1 MHGNFFRE
9 GDRLEELGNVRGEG
23 DTLHKVR
30 KIGRGVEGRG
40 FYSQS

>member
-1 MHGNFFRE
+1 MGIFSGE
-9 GDRLEELGNVRGEG
+9 VIGRLEELGNVRGEG

>member
-1 MHGNFFRE
+1 MGIFSRKVI
-9 GDRLEELGNVRGEG
+9 GRLEELGNVGGEG
-23 DTLHKVR
+23 DTLHNVR